1 MWVSD
6 PLPRANDGVRPD
18 ACPKCGSGLRNVGA
32 PSLAARYLRC
42 EGCNHLVIVP
52 PR

>member
-1 MWVSD
+1 MWVSE
-6 PLPRANDGVRPD
+6 PPPRASDRARPD

-42 EGCNHLVIVP
+42 EGCHHLVIVP